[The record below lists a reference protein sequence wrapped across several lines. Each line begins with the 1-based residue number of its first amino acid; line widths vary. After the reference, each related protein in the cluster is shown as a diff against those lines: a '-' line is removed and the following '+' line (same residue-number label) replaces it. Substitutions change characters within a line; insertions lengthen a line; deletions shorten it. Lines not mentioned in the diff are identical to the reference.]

1 MRPVDKVALKVQKYL
16 KQANKQ
22 ASNREAGG
30 GVRVMFSLQLAN
42 HLQSAKLAGQP
53 GHLAPSSRL
62 DNRSRGGSGRRRG
75 HTPGHH

>member
-30 GVRVMFSLQLAN
+30 GARHVLLPAREAP
-42 HLQSAKLAGQP
+42 AGQP
-53 GHLAPSSRL
+53 GGEARRPARGSRPL
-62 DNRSRGGSGRRRG
+62 EPPR
-75 HTPGHH
+75 